1 MKQFASECKEMLM
14 TKTMR
19 SVSPKP
25 TFRRKEKEEKDTA
38 DNVTSKKADGAFASS
53 MHIAREEEVRNN
65 ISRRDFEISQPLLYV
80 TCLSQSL
87 SFARTIRKHE
97 QREHTFRLY
106 FACAHFSLSLTC
118 D

>member
-1 MKQFASECKEMLM
+1 MKQIASEFKEMLTM
-14 TKTMR
+14 PTMR

-25 TFRRKEKEEKDTA
+25 TFRIKEKEEKDTA
-38 DNVTSKKADGAFASS
+38 DVTSKKADGAFASS

-65 ISRRDFEISQPLLYV
+65 ISRRDFEISQPLLYL
-80 TCLSQSL
+80 TCLSESL

-97 QREHTFRLY
+97 QRENTFRLY
-106 FACAHFSLSLTC
+106 FAYAHFSLSLMC